1 MVTKVSPD
9 VNNTYKGKEMG
20 KLIILICT
28 IVTMQGCALLDTS
41 AGRAKYTIRPVIV
54 ETGDG
59 KQVAACCEINIFN
72 SKDID
77 QIKVSGEYDP
87 TTGKLKFSLAQEGAD
102 ASGPI
107 EAAVKN
113 QEIII
118 QKLGDIATTV
128 GKIALLP

>member
-1 MVTKVSPD
+1 MATKVLPGANS
-9 VNNTYKGKEMG
+9 TYEEKEMQ
-20 KLIILICT
+20 KILILVCT
-28 IVTMQGCALLDTS
+28 LITMQGCTLLDTS

-59 KQVAACCEINIFN
+59 KQVAACCEINIYN

-77 QIKVSGEYDP
+77 QINVSGEYDP

-118 QKLGDIATTV
+118 QKLGDISTTV